1 MELINFLAANIAKVG
16 TAASTFIGYVATAA
30 GAITLMDKALVAR
43 TLGPAAM
50 DWALLLAGVL
60 GVFTGHAL
68 VRSQK
73 LVRAFEAERAAAR
86 DAQVPFP
93 TVPRE

>member
-1 MELINFLAANIAKVG
+1 MREIIQILISNSGKAG
-16 TAASTFIGYVATAA
+16 TLFSTVIGYVATAA
-30 GAITLMDKALVAR
+30 GAVTLMDKALVAR

-68 VRSQK
+68 VRSRKQIRE
-73 LVRAFEAERAAAR
+73 LEE
-86 DAQVPFP
+86 QVSQLK
-93 TVPRE
+93 E